1 MSSIDI
7 GNKVKELMK
16 KNKMTNLELAKL
28 LNIEEQELSEKLS
41 GKEEFLATEATKIS
55 NIFKISINDFANIF
69 FNTNKEK
76 IKNIKVGELYEKT
89 NGTTTKNMEKRRK
102 SLSKGNRQWMVFR
115 FNRNRKYDK

>member
-55 NIFKISINDFANIF
+55 NIFNKYIHRNQKILHRLIPQDIVDYSLKICTNCANCVINA
-69 FNTNKEK
+69 
-76 IKNIKVGELYEKT
+76 L
-89 NGTTTKNMEKRRK
+89 TTI
-102 SLSKGNRQWMVFR
+102 
-115 FNRNRKYDK
+115 

>member
-1 MSSIDI
+1 MVSEKWKVLTFLTKYYIMFPSRKRSEEDMSSIDI

-76 IKNIKVGELYEKT
+76 I
-89 NGTTTKNMEKRRK
+89 
-102 SLSKGNRQWMVFR
+102 
-115 FNRNRKYDK
+115 

>member
-55 NIFKISINDFANIF
+55 NIFKIPCEPSRDIIFPPLYSIKLVHSPVASKPLIKFALMVLSF
-69 FNTNKEK
+69 SKAFS
-76 IKNIKVGELYEKT
+76 KVLLPAPISPIT
-89 NGTTTKNMEKRRK
+89 RA
-102 SLSKGNRQWMVFR
+102 L
-115 FNRNRKYDK
+115 

>member
-102 SLSKGNRQWMVFR
+102 SLSKGNRQ
-115 FNRNRKYDK
+115 

>member
-55 NIFKISINDFANIF
+55 NIFKISIDDFANIF

-76 IKNIKVGELYEKT
+76 IKNIK
-89 NGTTTKNMEKRRK
+89 
-102 SLSKGNRQWMVFR
+102 
-115 FNRNRKYDK
+115 